1 MFHFLQNTHSYTCY
15 YTLLKPE
22 MEYNRKL
29 YGRPQITM
37 FSATL
42 VDSQELNV
50 LLEIRTVLGEVKSSE
65 MTAVVVS

>member
-1 MFHFLQNTHSYTCY
+1 
-15 YTLLKPE
+15 
-22 MEYNRKL
+22 
-29 YGRPQITM
+29 M

-42 VDSQELNV
+42 VESQELNV

>member
-1 MFHFLQNTHSYTCY
+1 M
-15 YTLLKPE
+15 K
-22 MEYNRKL
+22 YNGKL

-42 VDSQELNV
+42 VVPQELNL
-50 LLEIRTVLGEVKSSE
+50 LLEIRTVQGEVKLSE